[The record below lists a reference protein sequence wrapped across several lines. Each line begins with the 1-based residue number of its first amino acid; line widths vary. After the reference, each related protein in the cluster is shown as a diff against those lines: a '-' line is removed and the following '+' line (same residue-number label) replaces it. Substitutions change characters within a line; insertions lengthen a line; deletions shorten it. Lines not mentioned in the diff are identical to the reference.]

1 MVDHVEMR
9 KAFNRAQE
17 YQSLFNFSDPN
28 SNNLKNLYGVKMKK
42 NFRDQIRFY
51 INSKLPNKKVKIKF
65 VTYSG
70 KKVCNLKLT
79 QKQFDNITA
88 AAALADETVQQFF
101 INSIKI
107 YLKDKK

>member
-1 MVDHVEMR
+1 MVDHLEMR

-17 YQSLFNFSDPN
+17 YQSSLELTTPN

-42 NFRDQIRFY
+42 NFRDRIRFY
-51 INSKLPNKKVKIKF
+51 INSKFPNKKVKIKF

-79 QKQFDNITA
+79 QKQSDNITA
-88 AAALADETVQQFF
+88 AAALSNETVQDFF
-101 INSIKI
+101 LNSIKI